1 MALLVLISAVT
12 TFSALGQPHTN
23 YVASVERV
31 TVTDCEKIKRGLDG
45 KHHQVVAFIKEG
57 KNEQPSNESSISNK

>member
-12 TFSALGQPHTN
+12 TFTALGQPNTN

-31 TVTDCEKIKRGLDG
+31 KLADCEKIKAGLS
-45 KHHQVVAFIKEG
+45 KQHVVVTCIKEG
-57 KNEQPSNESSISNK
+57 K